1 MKVRTTTTSS
11 SMMHFYYRVHS
22 SRVISYQSA
31 NTHPSVTTLIPPEI
45 WSVIRQAS
53 SLMADGCTNPSD
65 NFATYAFDLLNTTNL
80 LPADFTQVS
89 NFLPCDYLPE
99 IQEALGYTPAGS
111 SSSLRRLNTATDVTF
126 LNLVVLPQSLI
137 DNLVQYFGADVELNG
152 EFLLNSFGTITLRR
166 FLSFISDFFSGAG
179 TTARRKLERGSR
191 ESNHL
196 ERSQVVKRGSVM
208 RAVRETMQPFVHSSR
223 RLATSTLFE
232 LPVND
237 MLSLTFDYNFG
248 DTEKIVMLGA
258 HFDFES
264 GDTAVNA
271 IKGVYCA

>member
-1 MKVRTTTTSS
+1 
-11 SMMHFYYRVHS
+11 
-22 SRVISYQSA
+22 
-31 NTHPSVTTLIPPEI
+31 
-45 WSVIRQAS
+45 
-53 SLMADGCTNPSD
+53 MADGCTNPSD
-65 NFATYAFDLLNTTNL
+65 NFATYAFDLLDATNL
-80 LPADFTQVS
+80 LPVDVTQVS

-179 TTARRKLERGSR
+179 TTARRKLEGGGR

-258 HFDFES
+258 HFDFKS